1 MKKKPFKM
9 TRKSRGRLAAGGKRS
24 GAGMSGR
31 SLGGSSAGST
41 GGMKFRM
48 ALVVGVMG
56 LFFCVVA
63 FRAFQLQVVSGER
76 LEDKAR
82 RQHQRIVKIAPSRG
96 VIYDRNMDELAVSM
110 DVDSVYARPERVE
123 DARAASRVLAPMLA
137 VDRGT
142 IRKRLINADGGSGFV
157 WLKRQVDLP
166 SEERNVIQGIAGV
179 GSLKESRRFYPN
191 RQLAS
196 NLLGFTGI
204 DSDGLEGVE
213 LFYDDYLK
221 GAAASVNAAR
231 DARGQFMI
239 FDELDDSVE
248 GMDVVL
254 TIDKNLQYIA
264 EKAIVRTVK
273 EYGAK
278 AATAIV
284 MDPYTGDVLA
294 MAASPNFDPNEIS
307 KYRPHQ
313 WRNRAVTDVF
323 EPGSTLKAFLLAAA
337 LEEGVI
343 EPGDIFFCENGE
355 YDVMDRTFHDTKEH
369 GWLSTKNIIRYSSN
383 IGAIK
388 IGEKLGESNLYHYL
402 RAFGFGE
409 KTGVG
414 LPGEAR
420 GRLRHYDK
428 WSGVS
433 LNTISFGQGISTTAL
448 QLTSAMGAIANGG
461 FLMKPRVVKEL
472 RHMGGKTVKE
482 LDPIIIRRVI
492 SEDTSEI
499 VTDILASVT
508 TPGGTGENAAI
519 DGFRVAGKTGT
530 AQKHSKVKRGYEDG
544 KYVVSFLGFVPADEP
559 ALVILVAIDE
569 PESGFSGGGTAAP
582 AFKEIATESLS
593 YLGIFAQGLIQAA
606 GEKADIDDD
615 IALDADA
622 GGLLVSVA
630 APGVVPDFTGYTMRG
645 ALGMASMHE
654 LELDVVGS
662 GKAVSQSKAAG
673 ESLSHGAK
681 IRVVFK

>member
-1 MKKKPFKM
+1 MKKKPYKKISL
-9 TRKSRGRLAAGGKRS
+9 KSRRRLAAGSKRS
-24 GAGMSGR
+24 GAGS
-31 SLGGSSAGST
+31 SGSSAGSA
-41 GGMKFRM
+41 GWMKFRI

-56 LFFCVVA
+56 LFFCIIA
-63 FRAFQLQVVSGER
+63 FRAFQLQVVSGEK
-76 LEDKAR
+76 LENKAR
-82 RQHQRIVKIAPSRG
+82 RQYQRTVNIAPSRG
-96 VIYDRNMDELAVSM
+96 VVYDRNMDELAVSM
-110 DVDSVYARPERVE
+110 YVDSVYARPAQVA
-123 DARAASRVLAPMLA
+123 DARGVSRALAPMLA
-137 VDRGT
+137 VETRA
-142 IRKRLINADGGSGFV
+142 IRKRLNVDGRRQFV
-157 WLKRQVDLP
+157 WLKRQVDLA
-166 SEERNVIQGIAGV
+166 STERSAISSMDGV
-179 GSLKESRRFYPN
+179 GLLKESRRFYPN
-191 RQLAS
+191 RQLAA

-213 LFYDDYLK
+213 LFYDNYLK
-221 GAAASVNAAR
+221 GSAASVNAAL
-231 DARGQFMI
+231 DARGKFMI
-239 FDELDDSVE
+239 FDEFDDSAE

-264 EKAIVRTVK
+264 EKAIARTVK
-273 EYGAK
+273 EYEAK

-294 MAASPNFDPNEIS
+294 MATVPSFDPNEIGRY
-307 KYRPHQ
+307 KPHQ

-343 EPGDIFFCENGE
+343 ESDDIFFCENGE
-355 YDVMDRTFHDTKEH
+355 YDVMDRTFHDTKKH
-369 GWLSTKNIIRYSSN
+369 GWLSTRNVIRYSSN

-388 IGEKLGESNLYHYL
+388 IAEKLGESNLYHYL
-402 RAFGFGE
+402 RAFGFGD

-433 LNTISFGQGISTTAL
+433 LNTISFGQGVSTTAL

-461 FLMKPRVVKEL
+461 FLMQPRVVKEL

-482 LDPIIIRRVI
+482 LNPIIIRRVI

-508 TPGGTGENAAI
+508 TSGGTGANAAI

-544 KYVVSFLGFVPADEP
+544 KYVVSFLGFVPADKP

-569 PESGFSGGGTAAP
+569 PEHGFSGGGTAAP

-593 YLGIFAQGLIQAA
+593 YLGIFAQGLTQAENETA
-606 GEKADIDDD
+606 GIDDD
-615 IALDADA
+615 LALDT
-622 GGLLVSVA
+622 GKGLLVSVA
-630 APGVVPDFTGYTMRG
+630 TPGVVPDFTGYTMRG
-645 ALGMASMHE
+645 ALSMASMHE

-673 ESLSHGAK
+673 ESLSDGARV
-681 IRVVFK
+681 RVVFK

>member
-1 MKKKPFKM
+1 
-9 TRKSRGRLAAGGKRS
+9 
-24 GAGMSGR
+24 
-31 SLGGSSAGST
+31 
-41 GGMKFRM
+41 MKFRI

-56 LFFCVVA
+56 LFFCIIA
-63 FRAFQLQVVSGER
+63 FRAFQLQVVSGEK
-76 LEDKAR
+76 LENKAR
-82 RQHQRIVKIAPSRG
+82 RQYQRTVNIAPSRG
-96 VIYDRNMDELAVSM
+96 VVYDRNMDELAVSM
-110 DVDSVYARPERVE
+110 YVDSVYARPAQVA
-123 DARAASRVLAPMLA
+123 DARGVSRALAPMLA
-137 VDRGT
+137 VETRA
-142 IRKRLINADGGSGFV
+142 IRKRLNVDGRRQFV
-157 WLKRQVDLP
+157 WLKRQVDLA
-166 SEERNVIQGIAGV
+166 STERSAISSMDGV
-179 GSLKESRRFYPN
+179 GLLKESRRFYPN
-191 RQLAS
+191 RQLAA

-213 LFYDDYLK
+213 LFYDNYLK
-221 GAAASVNAAR
+221 GSAASVNAAL
-231 DARGQFMI
+231 DARGKFMI
-239 FDELDDSVE
+239 FDEFDDSAE

-264 EKAIVRTVK
+264 EKAIARTVK
-273 EYGAK
+273 EYEAK

-294 MAASPNFDPNEIS
+294 MATVPSFDPNEIGRY
-307 KYRPHQ
+307 KPHQ

-343 EPGDIFFCENGE
+343 ESDDIFFCENGE
-355 YDVMDRTFHDTKEH
+355 YDVMDRTFHDTKKH
-369 GWLSTKNIIRYSSN
+369 GWLSTRNVIRYSSN

-388 IGEKLGESNLYHYL
+388 IAEKLGESNLYHYL
-402 RAFGFGE
+402 RAFGFGD

-433 LNTISFGQGISTTAL
+433 LNTISFGQGVSTTAL

-461 FLMKPRVVKEL
+461 FLMQPRVVKEL

-482 LDPIIIRRVI
+482 LNPIIIRRVI

-508 TPGGTGENAAI
+508 TSGGTGANAAI

-544 KYVVSFLGFVPADEP
+544 KYVVSFLGFVPADKP

-569 PESGFSGGGTAAP
+569 PEHGFSGGGTAAP

-593 YLGIFAQGLIQAA
+593 YLGIFAQGLTQAENETA
-606 GEKADIDDD
+606 GIDDD
-615 IALDADA
+615 LALDT
-622 GGLLVSVA
+622 GKGLLVSVA
-630 APGVVPDFTGYTMRG
+630 TPGVVPDFTGYTMRG
-645 ALGMASMHE
+645 ALSMASMHE

-673 ESLSHGAK
+673 ESLSDGARV
-681 IRVVFK
+681 RVVFK

>member
-1 MKKKPFKM
+1 MKKKPYKK
-9 TRKSRGRLAAGGKRS
+9 TIKSRRRLAAGSKRS
-24 GAGMSGR
+24 GEGS
-31 SLGGSSAGST
+31 SSSSAGSA
-41 GGMKFRM
+41 GWMKFRM

-63 FRAFQLQVVSGER
+63 FRAFQLQVVSGEK
-76 LEDKAR
+76 LENKAR
-82 RQHQRIVKIAPSRG
+82 RQYQRTVKIAPSRG
-96 VIYDRNMDELAVSM
+96 VVYDRNMDELAVSM
-110 DVDSVYARPERVE
+110 DVDSVYARPARVE
-123 DARAASRVLAPMLA
+123 DARAVSRALAPMLA
-137 VDRGT
+137 VDTRA
-142 IRKRLINADGGSGFV
+142 IRKRLNTDGGRQFV
-157 WLKRQVDLP
+157 WLKRQVDLA
-166 SEERNVIQGIAGV
+166 STERSMISGMDGV
-179 GSLKESRRFYPN
+179 GSVKESRRFYPN
-191 RQLAS
+191 SQLAA

-213 LFYDDYLK
+213 LFYDTYLK
-221 GAAASVNAAR
+221 GSAGSVNAAR
-231 DARGQFMI
+231 DARGRLMI
-239 FDELDDSVE
+239 FDEFDDSVE

-264 EKAIVRTVK
+264 EKAIARTVK
-273 EYGAK
+273 EYEAK

-294 MAASPNFDPNEIS
+294 MATIPSFDPNEIG
-307 KYRPHQ
+307 KYKPHQ

-343 EPGDIFFCENGE
+343 ESDDIFFCENGE
-355 YDVMDRTFHDTKEH
+355 YDVMDRTFHDTKKH
-369 GWLSTKNIIRYSSN
+369 GWLSTRNIIRYSSN

-402 RAFGFGE
+402 RAFGFGD

-433 LNTISFGQGISTTAL
+433 LNTISFGQGISATAL

-461 FLMKPRVVKEL
+461 FLMQPRVVKEL

-482 LDPIIIRRVI
+482 INPIIIRRVI

-508 TPGGTGENAAI
+508 TPGGTGVNAAI

-544 KYVVSFLGFVPADEP
+544 KYVVSFLGFVPADKP

-569 PESGFSGGGTAAP
+569 PEHGFSGGGTAAP

-593 YLGIFAQGLIQAA
+593 YLGIFAQGLIRAENETA
-606 GEKADIDDD
+606 GTGDDL
-615 IALDADA
+615 AL
-622 GGLLVSVA
+622 GTGKGLLVSVA

-645 ALGMASMHE
+645 ALGMASMHA
-654 LELDVVGS
+654 LELDMVGS
-662 GKAVSQSKAAG
+662 GKAVSQSRVAG
-673 ESLSHGAK
+673 ENLSEGAR